1 MSIALLLLEVTSML
15 LLRRP
20 ALLEHAITLAGL
32 NPDMLVVSGAAPP
45 TAEQIDAL
53 VLQLRGLPALLS
65 DIRSK
70 PSPGY
75 MLITNQKQLAGRS
88 GDVCT
93 WNALL
98 VPPTPAAPDSEGPT
112 PLPTLPEVFDDFSP
126 LLFAQYAS
134 SGVGYVRAPSFVA
147 AVDEYYGRYEASRA
161 TQADVKAEDFTSKK
175 MAKAER
181 ELVSDVVPICVN
193 RYMHPAPYASA

>member
-1 MSIALLLLEVTSML
+1 MLARCVAVLLDVVSITCCFCC
-15 LLRRP
+15 RP
-20 ALLEHAITLAGL
+20 ALLEHAITCAGL
-32 NPDMLVVSGAAPP
+32 NPDMLVVSGATPP
-45 TAEQIDAL
+45 TGDQIDAL
-53 VLQLRGLPALLS
+53 VVQLRSLPTLLS

-88 GDVCT
+88 GDVCS
-93 WNALL
+93 WNALI
-98 VPPTPAAPDSEGPT
+98 VPPAPVAPDSEGSA
-112 PLPTLPEVFDDFSP
+112 PLPTPPEVFDDFSP
-126 LLFAQYAS
+126 LLFAQYATS
-134 SGVGYVRAPSFVA
+134 DVGYVRAPSFVA

-181 ELVSDVVPICVN
+181 ELVSDVVRICFN
-193 RYMHPAPYASA
+193 LHIMLW